1 MNAVYGPVA
10 IRPNERGYVRVPMK
24 ASPPLVRRLNERR
37 IMNALREHKR
47 LSRADLER
55 QLNLSAPTISRIVD
69 KLLHDGWIRE
79 LYPGESQ
86 TAGRKPILLDINPE
100 GYGALGIELGRGMT
114 RIVYTNMLAELRS
127 SRIIW
132 RTAEGANDL
141 AQMVRAFLAEER
153 LTGERLIGIGVA
165 APGASFP
172 NREMIVPAPDLGTG
186 WAEPQG
192 AQYLRDEF
200 GVPVYFA
207 NDANAAVLAETWFGA
222 AQNAQHVAFVLADVG
237 LGAGLAVSGSI
248 YEGSARKAG
257 EFSHT
262 IVNLESDVK
271 CEDGHTGCIE
281 SQASA
286 KAIFA
291 RLKALREVHVNETIE
306 HVVHR
311 ASAGIE
317 PDASV
322 IDKAFRYLAAGIANL
337 VRAFDPEVV
346 VLGGRMVMTSRV
358 AYEKL
363 RGYVHDCL
371 WPERKRVTC
380 ARFGLDAVAMGA
392 ASLVLQTV
400 YDHTQLVGT

>member
-1 MNAVYGPVA
+1 ML
-10 IRPNERGYVRVPMK
+10 MK

-47 LSRADLER
+47 LSRVDLER
-55 QLNLSAPTISRIVD
+55 QLNLSAPTVSRIVE

-79 LYPGESQ
+79 LYPAESQ

-100 GYGALGIELGRGMT
+100 GSGALGIELGRGMT

-127 SRIIW
+127 SRIVW
-132 RTAEGANDL
+132 RGAEGPEDL
-141 AQMVRAFLAEER
+141 ARMVKCFLVEEN
-153 LTGERLIGIGVA
+153 LTEERLIGIGVA
-165 APGASFP
+165 APGACFP
-172 NREMIVPAPDLGTG
+172 NQEMIVPAPDLG
-186 WAEPQG
+186 AEWSEPDAALQL
-192 AQYLRDEF
+192 QDEL
-200 GVPVYFA
+200 GVPVYLA

-222 AQNAQHVAFVLADVG
+222 ARHAHHVAFVLADIG
-237 LGAGLAVSGSI
+237 LGAGLAVAGSI

-262 IVNLESDVK
+262 IVSFETDVR
-271 CEDGHTGCIE
+271 CEEGHTGCVE
-281 SQASA
+281 SHASA

-291 RLKALREVHVNETIE
+291 RLRTLREVHVHETIE
-306 HVVHR
+306 HVVNR
-311 ASAGIE
+311 AIKGIE

-322 IDKAFRYLAAGIANL
+322 VDKAFRYLAAGIANL
-337 VRAFDPEVV
+337 VRIFDPEVV
-346 VLGGRMVMTSRV
+346 VLGGRMVLASQM

-371 WPERKRVTC
+371 RPERKLVMC
-380 ARFGLDAVAMGA
+380 AHFGLDAVAMGA

-400 YDHTQLVGT
+400 YDHTQLVG